1 MNESPTRHA
10 VFGHPIS
17 HSLSPAIHRRFSQQT
32 GIPLTY
38 EAIDA
43 PPETF
48 ANQLDAFR
56 QNGGAG
62 ANVTLP
68 LKTLAFERCAQV
80 SDHAARSGAVN
91 TLEALPGGG
100 WRGHNTDG
108 RGLVVDLTERQRQD
122 LRERDLLL
130 LGAGGAAQG
139 VAFALLDA
147 GVRSLTIANRHAERA
162 DALADRIGEPGRV
175 HVRYWADLA
184 TAGSWDFIVN
194 ATSAG
199 VQGKAIDLPFA
210 IVAPR
215 ALCYDLSYGRGAT
228 AFLAWARTAGAAHVF
243 DGLGMLV
250 EQAAEA
256 FAIWHGRRP
265 DTDAVYEEL
274 RAKLDAA

>member
-1 MNESPTRHA
+1 MSEGSQRHA

-17 HSLSPAIHRRFSQQT
+17 HSLSPAIHRRFGQQT
-32 GIPLTY
+32 GVALSY

-48 ANQLDAFR
+48 ATQLDDFR
-56 QNGGAG
+56 HAGGGG

-80 SDHAARSGAVN
+80 SDYAARSGVVN
-91 TLEALPGGG
+91 TLEALPGSG

-108 RGLVVDLTERQRQD
+108 TGLIVDLTERHQQD

-147 GVRSLTIANRHAERA
+147 GVRSLTIANRNAERA
-162 DALADRIGEPGRV
+162 DALADRIGQPGRV
-175 HVRYWADLA
+175 HVRYWNDLA
-184 TAGSWDFIVN
+184 TLGSWDFIIN

-199 VQGKAIDLPFA
+199 VQGTAIDLPFA

-215 ALCYDLSYGRGAT
+215 ALCYDLSYGRAAT
-228 AFLAWARTAGAAHVF
+228 AFLAWARTAKAAHVF

-256 FAIWHGRRP
+256 FAIWHGVRP
-265 DTDAVYEEL
+265 DTEAVHAEL
-274 RAKLDAA
+274 RERLDAA

>member
-1 MNESPTRHA
+1 MSDSQPRHA
-10 VFGHPIS
+10 VFGHPIN
-17 HSLSPAIHRRFSQQT
+17 HSLSPVIHRRFGQQT
-32 GIPLTY
+32 GIELSY
-38 EAIDA
+38 DAIDA

-48 ANQLDAFR
+48 AAQLDAFR
-56 QNGGAG
+56 RSGGGG

-80 SDHAARSGAVN
+80 SDYAARTGVVN
-91 TLEALPGGG
+91 TLEPLAGGG

-108 RGLVVDLTERQRQD
+108 PGLVSDLAERHRQD
-122 LRERDLLL
+122 LRGRDLLL

-147 GVRSLTIANRHAERA
+147 GVRSLTIANRNADRA
-162 DALADRIGEPGRV
+162 DALADRIGQPGRV
-175 HVRYWADLA
+175 HVRYWNDLA
-184 TAGSWDFIVN
+184 SAGSWDFVIN

-199 VQGKAIDLPFA
+199 VQGTSINLPFA
-210 IVAPR
+210 IIAPR

-228 AFLAWARTAGAAHVF
+228 AFLAWARAAGAMHVF

-265 DTDAVYEEL
+265 DTDAVHDEL
-274 RAKLDAA
+274 RARLDAA

>member
-1 MNESPTRHA
+1 MSERPQRHA
-10 VFGHPIS
+10 VFGHPVS
-17 HSLSPAIHRRFSQQT
+17 HSLSPAIHRRFGQQT
-32 GIPLTY
+32 GIVLNY

-43 PPETF
+43 PAERF
-48 ANQLDAFR
+48 AAELDAFR
-56 QNGGAG
+56 AAGGGG

-68 LKTLAFERCAQV
+68 LKALAFARCAQV
-80 SDHAARSGAVN
+80 SDYAARTGVVN
-91 TLEALPGGG
+91 TLEPLPDGG

-108 RGLVVDLTERQRQD
+108 PGLVADLAQRHAQD

-139 VAFALLDA
+139 VAYALLDA

-162 DALADRIGEPGRV
+162 DALADRIGQPGRV
-175 HVRYWADLA
+175 HVRYWNDLA
-184 TAGSWDFIVN
+184 DAGSWDFIIN

-199 VQGKAIDLPFA
+199 VQGDAMDLPFS

-215 ALCYDLSYGRGAT
+215 ALCYDLSYGRAAT
-228 AFLAWARTAGAAHVF
+228 AFLAWARAARAAPAF

-265 DTDAVYEEL
+265 DGDPVYTEL
-274 RAKLDAA
+274 RAQLDGA

>member
-1 MNESPTRHA
+1 MSETPHRHA

-17 HSLSPAIHRRFSQQT
+17 HSLSPAIHRSFAREF
-32 GIPLTY
+32 GLDLRY
-38 EAIDA
+38 DAIDA
-43 PPETF
+43 PAESF
-48 ANQLDAFR
+48 AQQLAEFR
-56 QNGGAG
+56 AQGGGG

-68 LKTLAFERCAQV
+68 LKSLAFGRCAEV
-80 SDHAARSGAVN
+80 SGYAARTGVVN
-91 TLEALPGGG
+91 TLEPLSGGG

-108 RGLVVDLTERQRQD
+108 PGLIADLVERQRQD

-175 HVRYWADLA
+175 HVRYWGDLP
-184 TAGSWDFIVN
+184 TQGSWDFIIN

-199 VQGKAIDLPFA
+199 VEGGSIDLPFA

-228 AFLAWARTAGAAHVF
+228 QFLAWARTAHAAHVF

-256 FAIWHGRRP
+256 FAIWHGKRP
-265 DTDAVYEEL
+265 DTEAIYTEL
-274 RAKLDAA
+274 RARLDSV

>member
-1 MNESPTRHA
+1 MSDSQPRHA

-17 HSLSPAIHRRFSQQT
+17 HSLSPVIHRRFGQQT
-32 GIPLTY
+32 GIELSY

-48 ANQLDAFR
+48 AAQLDAFR
-56 QNGGAG
+56 HGGGGG

-80 SDHAARSGAVN
+80 SDYAARTGVVN
-91 TLEALPGGG
+91 TLEPLAGGG

-108 RGLVVDLTERQRQD
+108 PGLVADLAERHRQD
-122 LRERDLLL
+122 LRGRDLLV

-147 GVRSLTIANRHAERA
+147 GVRSLTIANRNADRA
-162 DALADRIGEPGRV
+162 DALADRIGQPGRV
-175 HVRYWADLA
+175 HVRYWGDLA
-184 TAGSWDFIVN
+184 NAGSWDFIIN

-199 VQGKAIDLPFA
+199 VQGSSIDLPFA
-210 IVAPR
+210 IVASR
-215 ALCYDLSYGRGAT
+215 ALCYDLSYGRSAT
-228 AFLAWARTAGAAHVF
+228 TFLAWARTAGALHVF

-265 DTDAVYEEL
+265 DTDAVYDEL
-274 RAKLDAA
+274 RARLDGA

>member
-1 MNESPTRHA
+1 MSETHRHA

-17 HSLSPAIHRRFSQQT
+17 HSLSPVIHRRFAQQT
-32 GIPLTY
+32 GLSLSYT
-38 EAIDA
+38 AIDA
-43 PPETF
+43 PAETF
-48 ANQLDAFR
+48 AEQLAAFR
-56 QNGGAG
+56 EQGGGG

-80 SDHAARSGAVN
+80 SDYAARSGVVN

-108 RGLVVDLTERQRQD
+108 PGLVVDLTERHQQD
-122 LRERDLLL
+122 IRERDLLI

-162 DALADRIGEPGRV
+162 DALADRIGQPGRV
-175 HVRYWADLA
+175 HVRYWNDLA
-184 TAGSWDFIVN
+184 SLGAWDFIVN

-199 VQGKAIDLPFA
+199 VQGGSIDLPFA

-215 ALCYDLSYGRGAT
+215 ALCYDLSYGRAAT
-228 AFLAWARTAGAAHVF
+228 GFLAWARTAHAAHVL

-256 FAIWHGRRP
+256 FEIWHGRRP
-265 DTDAVYEEL
+265 DTEAVYAEL
-274 RAKLDAA
+274 RQQLDAA

>member
-1 MNESPTRHA
+1 MSAGHQRHA

-17 HSLSPAIHRRFSQQT
+17 HSLSPVIHRRFGQQT
-32 GIPLTY
+32 GIDLSY
-38 EAIDA
+38 DAIDA

-48 ANQLDAFR
+48 AAQLDTFR
-56 QNGGAG
+56 RSGGGG

-80 SDHAARSGAVN
+80 SDYAARTGVVN
-91 TLEALPGGG
+91 TLEPLDGGG

-108 RGLVVDLTERQRQD
+108 PGLIADLAERHRQD
-122 LRERDLLL
+122 LRGRDLLV

-147 GVRSLTIANRHAERA
+147 GVRSLTIANRNADRA
-162 DALADRIGEPGRV
+162 DALADRIGQPGSV
-175 HVRYWADLA
+175 HVRYWNDLA
-184 TAGSWDFIVN
+184 NTGSWDFIIN

-199 VQGKAIDLPFA
+199 VQGEAVDLPFS
-210 IVAPR
+210 IVATR
-215 ALCYDLSYGRGAT
+215 ALCYDLSYGRSAT
-228 AFLAWARTAGAAHVF
+228 GFLAWAKAAGAMHVF

-256 FAIWHGRRP
+256 FAIWHGPRP
-265 DTDAVYEEL
+265 DTDVVFDEL
-274 RAKLDAA
+274 RRKLDAI

>member
-1 MNESPTRHA
+1 MSESPQRHA
-10 VFGHPIS
+10 VFGHPVG
-17 HSLSPAIHRRFSQQT
+17 HSLSPSIHRRFSQQT
-32 GIPLTY
+32 GIALSY

-48 ANQLDAFR
+48 AAQLDAFR
-56 QNGGAG
+56 AGGGGG

-80 SDHAARSGAVN
+80 SDYAARTGAVN
-91 TLEALPGGG
+91 TLEPLSGGG

-108 RGLVVDLTERQRQD
+108 PGLIADLAERHGQD

-130 LGAGGAAQG
+130 LGAGGAARG
-139 VAFALLDA
+139 VAYALLDA

-162 DALADRIGEPGRV
+162 DALADRIGQPGRV
-175 HVRYWADLA
+175 HVRYWNDLA
-184 TAGSWDFIVN
+184 DAGSWDFIIN

-199 VQGKAIDLPFA
+199 VQGGAIDLPFS

-215 ALCYDLSYGRGAT
+215 ALCYDLSYGRAAT
-228 AFLAWARTAGAAHVF
+228 AFLAWARAARAAHAF

-265 DTDAVYEEL
+265 DGEPVYAEL
-274 RAKLDAA
+274 RAQLDGA

>member
-1 MNESPTRHA
+1 MSDTPHRHA

-17 HSLSPAIHRRFSQQT
+17 HSLSPAIHRRFAQQA
-32 GIPLTY
+32 GISLSY
-38 EAIDA
+38 EAVDA

-48 ANQLDAFR
+48 AEQLAAFR
-56 QNGGAG
+56 AAGGGG

-80 SDHAARSGAVN
+80 SDYAARTGVVN
-91 TLEALPGGG
+91 TLEPLPGGG

-108 RGLVVDLTERQRQD
+108 PGLIADLTGRQQQD
-122 LRERDLLL
+122 IRERDLLI

-175 HVRYWADLA
+175 HVRYWDDLA
-184 TAGSWDFIVN
+184 SLGSWDFIIN

-199 VQGKAIDLPFA
+199 VQGGSIDLPFS
-210 IVAPR
+210 IVATR
-215 ALCYDLSYGRGAT
+215 ALCYDLSYGRAAT
-228 AFLAWARTAGAAHVF
+228 GFLAWARAARAAHVF

-265 DTDAVYEEL
+265 DTEAVHDAL
-274 RAKLDAA
+274 RAQLDAA

>member
-10 VFGHPIS
+10 VFGHPVS

-32 GIPLTY
+32 GIPLSY

-56 QNGGAG
+56 QGGGGG

-108 RGLVVDLTERQRQD
+108 RGLIVDLAERQRQD

-147 GVRSLTIANRHAERA
+147 GVRSLTIANRHDERA

-175 HVRYWADLA
+175 HVRYWSDLA
-184 TAGSWDFIVN
+184 AAGSWSFIVN

-199 VQGKAIDLPFA
+199 VQGEAIDLPFA

-215 ALCYDLSYGRGAT
+215 ALCYDLSYGRSAT
-228 AFLAWARTAGAAHVF
+228 AFLAWARTAGASHVF

>member
-1 MNESPTRHA
+1 MSDSPQRHA
-10 VFGHPIS
+10 VFGHPVG
-17 HSLSPAIHRRFSQQT
+17 HSLSPAIHRRFAQQT
-32 GIPLTY
+32 GVSLSY

-43 PPETF
+43 PPGTF
-48 ANQLDAFR
+48 AAQLDEFR
-56 QNGGAG
+56 RSGGSG

-68 LKTLAFERCAQV
+68 LKALAFERCAQV
-80 SDHAARSGAVN
+80 SDYAARSGAVN

-108 RGLVVDLTERQRQD
+108 PGLVADLAERHQQD

-139 VAFALLDA
+139 AAFALLDA

-162 DALADRIGEPGRV
+162 DALADRIGQPGRV
-175 HVRYWADLA
+175 HVRYWNDLA
-184 TAGSWDFIVN
+184 QVGSWDFIVN

-199 VQGKAIDLPFA
+199 VQGESMDLPFA

-215 ALCYDLSYGRGAT
+215 ALCYDLSYGRAAT
-228 AFLAWARTAGAAHVF
+228 GFLAWARTARAAHVF

-256 FAIWHGRRP
+256 FALWHGRRP
-265 DTDAVYEEL
+265 DTEPVYAEL
-274 RAKLDAA
+274 RARLDSA

>member
-1 MNESPTRHA
+1 MSESPQRHA
-10 VFGHPIS
+10 VFGHPVS
-17 HSLSPAIHRRFSQQT
+17 HSLSPAIHRRFGQQT
-32 GIPLTY
+32 GVALSY

-43 PPETF
+43 PAETF
-48 ANQLDAFR
+48 ADRLDAFR
-56 QNGGAG
+56 AAGGGG

-68 LKTLAFERCAQV
+68 LKALAFERCARV
-80 SDHAARSGAVN
+80 SDYAARTGVVN
-91 TLEALPGGG
+91 TLEPLPGGG

-108 RGLVVDLTERQRQD
+108 PGLVADLAQRHGQD

-139 VAFALLDA
+139 VAYALLDA
-147 GVRSLTIANRHAERA
+147 GVRSLTIANRHTERA

-175 HVRYWADLA
+175 HVRYWNDLA
-184 TAGSWDFIVN
+184 DAGSWDFIIN

-199 VQGKAIDLPFA
+199 VQGDAMDLPFS

-215 ALCYDLSYGRGAT
+215 ALCYDLSYGRAAT
-228 AFLAWARTAGAAHVF
+228 AFLAWARAARAAHAF

-265 DTDAVYEEL
+265 DGEPVYAEL
-274 RAKLDAA
+274 RAQLDGA

>member
-1 MNESPTRHA
+1 MRETPQRHA
-10 VFGHPIS
+10 VFGHPVS
-17 HSLSPAIHRRFSQQT
+17 HSLSPAIHHRFGQQA
-32 GIPLTY
+32 GIDLSY

-48 ANQLDAFR
+48 AAQLDDFR
-56 QNGGAG
+56 RAGGSG

-68 LKTLAFERCAQV
+68 LKALAFERCAQV
-80 SDHAARSGAVN
+80 SDYAARSGVVN
-91 TLEALPGGG
+91 TLEALPGSG

-108 RGLVVDLTERQRQD
+108 PGLIVDLTERHQQD

-147 GVRSLTIANRHAERA
+147 GVRSLTIANRNAERA
-162 DALADRIGEPGRV
+162 DALADRIGQPGRV
-175 HVRYWADLA
+175 HVRYWNDLA
-184 TAGSWDFIVN
+184 TLGSWDFIIN

-199 VQGKAIDLPFA
+199 VQGSAMDLPFA

-215 ALCYDLSYGRGAT
+215 ALCYDLSYGRAAT
-228 AFLAWARTAGAAHVF
+228 AFLAWARAAHAAHVF

-256 FAIWHGRRP
+256 FAIWHGVRP
-265 DTDAVYEEL
+265 DTETVHAEL
-274 RAKLDAA
+274 RERLDAA

>member
-1 MNESPTRHA
+1 MSEAPHRHA

-17 HSLSPAIHRRFSQQT
+17 HSLSPAIHRRFAQQS
-32 GIPLTY
+32 GVSLSY

-48 ANQLDAFR
+48 ADQLAAFR
-56 QNGGAG
+56 AGGGSG

-68 LKTLAFERCAQV
+68 LKSLAFERCAQA
-80 SDHAARSGAVN
+80 SDYAARTGVVN

-108 RGLVVDLTERQRQD
+108 PGLVADLAERHQQD
-122 LRERDLLL
+122 LRGRDLLL

-162 DALADRIGEPGRV
+162 DALADRIGQPGRV
-175 HVRYWADLA
+175 HVRYWNDLA
-184 TAGSWDFIVN
+184 TQGAWDFIVN

-199 VQGKAIDLPFA
+199 VQGSAVDLPFA

-215 ALCYDLSYGRGAT
+215 ALCYDLSYGRAAT
-228 AFLAWARTAGAAHVF
+228 GFLAWARAARAAHVF

-265 DTDAVYEEL
+265 DTEAVYAEL
-274 RAKLDAA
+274 RTQLDAP

>member
-1 MNESPTRHA
+1 MSEVPQRHA

-17 HSLSPAIHRRFSQQT
+17 HSLSPAIHRRFGQQT
-32 GIPLTY
+32 GIELSY
-38 EAIDA
+38 EAVDA

-48 ANQLDAFR
+48 AAQLDDFR
-56 QNGGAG
+56 HAGGSG

-80 SDHAARSGAVN
+80 SDYAARSGVVN
-91 TLEALPGGG
+91 TLEALPGSG

-108 RGLVVDLTERQRQD
+108 TGLIVDLTERHQQD

-147 GVRSLTIANRHAERA
+147 GVRSLTIANRNAERA
-162 DALADRIGEPGRV
+162 DALADRIGQPGRV
-175 HVRYWADLA
+175 HVRYWNDLA
-184 TAGSWDFIVN
+184 TLGSWDFIIN

-199 VQGKAIDLPFA
+199 VQGTAIDLPFA

-228 AFLAWARTAGAAHVF
+228 AFLAWARTAKAAHVF

-256 FAIWHGRRP
+256 FAIWHRVRP
-265 DTDAVYEEL
+265 DTEAVHAEL
-274 RAKLDAA
+274 RERLDAA